1 MKLKIIT
8 VYDEKAEAFL
18 RPIFHQTSAMAVR
31 EFQELV
37 NDPNHQFGKFPADYT
52 LFELGSWSDRDAEFD
67 LLPKKSLGNGVE
79 FLKLE
84 VGTDDLFNG
93 ETQQ

>member
-1 MKLKIIT
+1 MKFKIIT

-37 NDPNHQFGKFPADYT
+37 NDRNHQFGKFPQDYT
-52 LFELGSWSDRDAEFD
+52 LFELGEWSDRDAEFD
-67 LLPKKSLGNGVE
+67 LVQKKSLGNGVE
-79 FLKLE
+79 FINVE
-84 VGTDDLFNG
+84 VGTDNLFNG
-93 ETQQ
+93 ENS